1 MLLSVDDVR
10 RESHSTFYLGRH
22 ADFVILIQLVLQ
34 NLVQFWAGMYKLD
47 GKDTVERS
55 WVFVALA
62 TESVDWVGNESKVS
76 LFTVP
81 VFFLF
86 RNEYCSYVFKHLEHE
101 FRKSLFK
108 YLAESS
114 Y

>member
-1 MLLSVDDVR
+1 MCQ
-10 RESHSTFYLGRH
+10 LG
-22 ADFVILIQLVLQ
+22 
-34 NLVQFWAGMYKLD
+34 
-47 GKDTVERS
+47 RS

-81 VFFLF
+81 FFFLF
-86 RNEYCSYVFKHLEHE
+86 INEYCSYVFKHLEHE
-101 FRKSLFK
+101 FRESLSK

-114 Y
+114 YQTSSFHERYLSLDRILG